1 MIKTFEHELFGQIRT
16 ALQDESIYFNLF
28 DAGMALGYSRNNGK
42 GSILLRKDK
51 LSDICKTLDINGVT
65 LGDTHNIYAI
75 NKEIDF
81 ENTYIAEEYLYDLI
95 FESKAKN
102 ARSFRKWVTSEVLPT
117 IRRDGMYIS
126 DDATHEQVK
135 FNPDVFMSNLDDY
148 NITKLYDLISEF
160 LSFHR
165 KKKTRLAYK
174 RTHKSRHGNKTLK
187 NHIESMEELRDTL
200 VHYLNIKIKS
210 FNDSNQAGLAQEY
223 IRIREMVRVSVENMR
238 YRTAACK

>member
-1 MIKTFEHELFGQIRT
+1 MIKTFEHELFGQVKTMTR
-16 ALQDESIYFNLF
+16 DEEVYFNLH
-28 DAGMALGYSRNNGK
+28 DTGIALGYTKKNNEGRVY
-42 GSILLRKDK
+42 LRKDK
-51 LSDICKTLDINGVT
+51 LVNIAETLDIKGVS
-65 LGDTHNIYAI
+65 LGDTIHKLIGSN
-75 NKEIDF
+75 IDF
-81 ENTYIAEEYLYDLI
+81 ENTYIAEENMYDLI

-102 ARSFRKWVTSEVLPT
+102 ARAFRKWVTSEVLPT
-117 IRRDGMYIS
+117 IRRDGMYLS

-165 KKKTRLAYK
+165 KKKTRLAFK

-187 NHIESMEELRDTL
+187 NHIESMEELRDAL

-223 IRIREMVRVSVENMR
+223 VRIREMVRVSVENMR
-238 YRTAACK
+238 YRTAACR